1 MELFLSNSEAF
12 QEKLKDYPYLDVAV
26 GQMDIVIKMPF
37 DEFYPEIKDNVIT
50 KYVQECLIGGMSPE
64 EAVENMYVEAGE
76 FYE

>member
-1 MELFLSNSEAF
+1 
-12 QEKLKDYPYLDVAV
+12 
-26 GQMDIVIKMPF
+26 MPF